1 MSDIQVTYFNNIW
14 DVNNFDYKK
23 CCRIST
29 IISRMRDPNSKIA
42 QKISVVRPIK
52 DDKLRKE
59 AKKSLPVIMWQ
70 GIFHHRSNNGCTLLT
85 GLMCIDVDHKTDEEL
100 KKIKQTVMGWGCT
113 YCCFKSPSGD
123 GLKVVIKTDSSSLIH
138 YGNFYR
144 QVEQIFINQFGIEP
158 DDDCEDIGRACY
170 CSFDPDLYYNP
181 NAIPLH
187 LEYDPKYDKQE
198 PEHSKTS
205 ASYSLPQITPTARFI
220 ARLNSLRN
228 PMTDEQIIKILD
240 IRFQGF
246 KENYIDG
253 NRTHSIFIQAKELC
267 EAGIDIE
274 KAINYLE
281 SRFLPTGYDKE
292 KLRYEVNRSYSKN
305 AEMFGMKRSEY
316 KPYSEYKKSKS
327 NSN

>member
-1 MSDIQVTYFNNIW
+1 MRDIEVTYFNNIW

-23 CCRIST
+23 YCRIST
-29 IISRMRDPNSKIA
+29 IISRMKDPTSKIA
-42 QKISVVRPIK
+42 QKISVVRPIT

-70 GIFHHRSNNGCTLLT
+70 GIFHHRSNNGCAFLT
-85 GLMCIDVDHKTDEEL
+85 GLMCIDVDHKTNEEL
-100 KKIKQTVMGWGCT
+100 KMIKQTVMGWGCT

-123 GLKVVIKTDSSSLIH
+123 GLKVVIKTDNISLIH

-158 DDDCEDIGRACY
+158 DDDCEDVGRACY

-187 LEYDPKYDKQE
+187 LDYDPKYDKQE
-198 PEHSKTS
+198 SEHSKTS
-205 ASYSLPQITPTARFI
+205 SSYSQPTITPTARFI

-240 IRFQGF
+240 IRFQKF
-246 KENYIDG
+246 QDNYIDG
-253 NRTHSIFIQAKELC
+253 NRTHSIFIQAKGLC

-292 KLRYEVNRSYSKN
+292 KLRYEVNRSYEKN
-305 AEMFGMKRSEY
+305 AEMFGMKRGEY